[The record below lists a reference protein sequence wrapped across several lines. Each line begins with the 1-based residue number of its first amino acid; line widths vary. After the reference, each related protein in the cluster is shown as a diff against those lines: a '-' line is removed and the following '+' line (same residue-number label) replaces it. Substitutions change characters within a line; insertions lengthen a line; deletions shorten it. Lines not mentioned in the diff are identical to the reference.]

1 MAGAAITKPKLTR
14 CIMSMEDFQEKMDQ
28 NHRTYLCRMLG
39 LKELP
44 DFLLDR
50 YVQLKRMIDRIDAHL
65 TPCDLALLAI
75 IAGVEELTCQVEP
88 PVEAPVMTGAEAAAE
103 VAGGAKPVEPPAKDE
118 KLWSLGMPVNVLA
131 EDELKEGKI
140 VGIMPPAEGKPVQ
153 LTVEFE
159 DGDVAT
165 VDEDEVE
172 AV

>member
-1 MAGAAITKPKLTR
+1 
-14 CIMSMEDFQEKMDQ
+14 MSMEDFQEKMDQ

-39 LKELP
+39 VKELP

-88 PVEAPVMTGAEAAAE
+88 PVDAPLDEADDKE
-103 VAGGAKPVEPPAKDE
+103 VEETLEPPVEPPDRGKAM
-118 KLWSLGMPVNVLA
+118 LWSLGMLVNVLA
-131 EDELKEGKI
+131 EDELNEGKI
-140 VGIMPPAEGKPVQ
+140 VAIMPQAEGSDKPVQ

-165 VDEDEVE
+165 VDENE
-172 AV
+172 ADAI